1 MTRGGQI
8 TNLRK
13 ENEELTMELKQAKE
27 SLKQLSEDVSR
38 NNQSREQ
45 DGACSVM
52 RETEKS
58 VEFLSDQYDQ
68 LNAFRN
74 KAEKKLKEISEWLD
88 NITYRCQAISDAID
102 DIVDY
107 SYQYNMKIVGVPEAS
122 EKESTETTANLC
134 LKLFHALGVK
144 DISMQDIDIAHR
156 VSSRRDTNRPKARDT
171 NRPKAIVCKFVRRM
185 AKEKVMSARNE
196 VKKIQPSQLGL
207 QTELISRLGLYDHL
221 SPRLQT
227 LFYEAK
233 KYKIANEYKFC
244 WTKNGAVFLRES
256 DTSHIKRLNKLQD
269 LITLQE

>member
-27 SLKQLSEDVSR
+27 SLKQLSENVSR

-58 VEFLSDQYDQ
+58 VEFLSDQYDL

-122 EKESTETTANLC
+122 EKESAETTANLC

-171 NRPKAIVCKFVRRM
+171 NRPKAIICKFVRRM

-269 LITLQE
+269 LIILQE

>member
-1 MTRGGQI
+1 MWLQILFVVSLLYEADISNFFKPRTQMHDPQLCNMNQTRRYGVLPKSRR
-8 TNLRK
+8 TFCLRV
-13 ENEELTMELKQAKE
+13 NAELHH
-27 SLKQLSEDVSR
+27 
-38 NNQSREQ
+38 
-45 DGACSVM
+45 
-52 RETEKS
+52 
-58 VEFLSDQYDQ
+58 F
-68 LNAFRN
+68 
-74 KAEKKLKEISEWLD
+74 
-88 NITYRCQAISDAID
+88 
-102 DIVDY
+102 Y
-107 SYQYNMKIVGVPEAS
+107 SFDLHKH
-122 EKESTETTANLC
+122 
-134 LKLFHALGVK
+134 LKLCGELLRG
-144 DISMQDIDIAHR
+144 
-156 VSSRRDTNRPKARDT
+156 SRAQN
-171 NRPKAIVCKFVRRM
+171 NPKAIICKFVRRM

>member
-1 MTRGGQI
+1 
-8 TNLRK
+8 
-13 ENEELTMELKQAKE
+13 
-27 SLKQLSEDVSR
+27 
-38 NNQSREQ
+38 
-45 DGACSVM
+45 
-52 RETEKS
+52 
-58 VEFLSDQYDQ
+58 
-68 LNAFRN
+68 
-74 KAEKKLKEISEWLD
+74 
-88 NITYRCQAISDAID
+88 
-102 DIVDY
+102 
-107 SYQYNMKIVGVPEAS
+107 MKIVGVPEAS
-122 EKESTETTANLC
+122 EKESAETTANLC
-134 LKLFHALGVK
+134 LKLFHALGDK

-171 NRPKAIVCKFVRRM
+171 NHPKAIICKFVRRM

-196 VKKIQPSQLGL
+196 VKKIQPSQLVL

-244 WTKNGAVFLRES
+244 WTKNGAVFLCES

>member
-1 MTRGGQI
+1 
-8 TNLRK
+8 
-13 ENEELTMELKQAKE
+13 MELKQAKE

-122 EKESTETTANLC
+122 EKESAETTANLC

-156 VSSRRDTNRPKARDT
+156 VSSRRHKSSQSLRQK
-171 NRPKAIVCKFVRRM
+171 
-185 AKEKVMSARNE
+185 
-196 VKKIQPSQLGL
+196 PSQSHNM
-207 QTELISRLGLYDHL
+207 QICQE
-221 SPRLQT
+221 
-227 LFYEAK
+227 
-233 KYKIANEYKFC
+233 
-244 WTKNGAVFLRES
+244 NGERES
-256 DTSHIKRLNKLQD
+256 YVSKK
-269 LITLQE
+269 

>member
-1 MTRGGQI
+1 M
-8 TNLRK
+8 
-13 ENEELTMELKQAKE
+13 
-27 SLKQLSEDVSR
+27 SR

-122 EKESTETTANLC
+122 EKESAETTANLC

-171 NRPKAIVCKFVRRM
+171 SRPKAIICKFVRRM

-196 VKKIQPSQLGL
+196 VKKIQSSQLGL

>member
-122 EKESTETTANLC
+122 EKESAETTANLC
-134 LKLFHALGVK
+134 LKLFHTLGVK

-156 VSSRRDTNRPKARDT
+156 VLSRRDTNRPKARDT
-171 NRPKAIVCKFVRRM
+171 NRPKAIICKFVRRM

>member
-122 EKESTETTANLC
+122 EKESAETTANLC
-134 LKLFHALGVK
+134 LKLFHAFGVK

-171 NRPKAIVCKFVRRM
+171 NRPKAIICKFVRRM

>member
-122 EKESTETTANLC
+122 EKESAETTANLC

-171 NRPKAIVCKFVRRM
+171 NRPKAIICKFVRRM

>member
-1 MTRGGQI
+1 MCQETI
-8 TNLRK
+8 K
-13 ENEELTMELKQAKE
+13 
-27 SLKQLSEDVSR
+27 VV
-38 NNQSREQ
+38 NN

-122 EKESTETTANLC
+122 EKESAETTANLC

-156 VSSRRDTNRPKARDT
+156 VSSRRDTNCPKARDT
-171 NRPKAIVCKFVRRM
+171 NRPKAIICKFVRRM

-207 QTELISRLGLYDHL
+207 SR
-221 SPRLQT
+221 
-227 LFYEAK
+227 
-233 KYKIANEYKFC
+233 
-244 WTKNGAVFLRES
+244 
-256 DTSHIKRLNKLQD
+256 
-269 LITLQE
+269 QEIQRKE

>member
-1 MTRGGQI
+1 
-8 TNLRK
+8 
-13 ENEELTMELKQAKE
+13 MELKQAKE

-58 VEFLSDQYDQ
+58 VQFLSDQYDQ

-122 EKESTETTANLC
+122 EKESAETTANLC

-171 NRPKAIVCKFVRRM
+171 NRPKAIICKFVRRM

>member
-13 ENEELTMELKQAKE
+13 ENEELTIELKQAKE

-68 LNAFRN
+68 INAFRN
-74 KAEKKLKEISEWLD
+74 KAKKKLKEISEWLD

-122 EKESTETTANLC
+122 EKESAETTANLC

-144 DISMQDIDIAHR
+144 GISMQDIDIAHR

-171 NRPKAIVCKFVRRM
+171 NRPKAIICKFVRRM

-196 VKKIQPSQLGL
+196 VTKRQPSQLGL